1 MVMTAS
7 IMLFIVLIF
16 MVIVLCFLSM
26 SEKKSK
32 SKEIILTDN
41 LIKNDYMFNVNF
53 RKYVNEYCANNK
65 CTFEDALKKE
75 EIKQAFRRH
84 TEV

>member
-1 MVMTAS
+1 M
-7 IMLFIVLIF
+7 
-16 MVIVLCFLSM
+16 
-26 SEKKSK
+26 
-32 SKEIILTDN
+32 TDN